1 MYRIIEPEVA
11 GGFGEGTKLDNGVH
25 PPVVE
30 NLDHKFDGW
39 LGDDILESFPC
50 FIMSERLK
58 REIEKQS
65 LRGIKFQNVTIS
77 KSETFEELYP
87 SKELPKF
94 YWAIID
100 GKFGADDFVIG
111 NDFRLIISDKAFE
124 LLKRF
129 NIDNASLEPI
139 DQ

>member
-11 GGFGEGTKLDNGVH
+11 GGFGKGTKLDNSVH

-30 NLDHKFDGW
+30 NLDYEFDGW

-58 REIEKQS
+58 HEIEKQS

-124 LLKRF
+124 LLKQF